1 MRKSLAVFPS
11 GAALVVAASTALAGE
26 QVLEFKLITKP
37 IDVKVIEAANVEG
50 QTVVSGKFFG
60 VAVFKDGRIGV
71 KEFVHSGDMFKGS
84 GPFYGYSTYTFE
96 DGSITARYTGA
107 AKDGRSKGEYTIL
120 SGTGAYA
127 NATGT
132 GGFEGVPNPFK
143 GVNLMDVKLA
153 VKTPGT

>member
-1 MRKSLAVFPS
+1 MRKSLAVFLS
-11 GAALVVAASTALAGE
+11 GAALVIAASTALAGE
-26 QVLEFKLITKP
+26 QVLEFRLVTKP

-50 QTVVSGKFFG
+50 QKVVSGKFFG